1 LPQISPAEITNG
13 EEVLIV
19 EAELL
24 ATTEN
29 KEWFLESSRK
39 TIVEKIIGFKFG
51 VDKRKADV
59 EEATQNVNV
68 AEDGLKSNDSLINE
82 VQSAVSVS
90 SVFSFLCPLLCRWS
104 ACLRDQTCMYAV
116 WQIFCP
122 LCTDKTLIVGI
133 WNLQLSVW
141 TW

>member
-29 KEWFLESSRK
+29 KERFLESSRK
-39 TIVEKIIGFKFG
+39 TIAEKIIGFKFG
-51 VDKRKADV
+51 MDDHKADV
-59 EEATQNVNV
+59 EEAIQNVNI
-68 AEDGLKSNDSLINE
+68 AEEGLKLNDSLINK
-82 VQSAVSVS
+82 VQSVVSVS
-90 SVFSFLCPLLCRWS
+90 FVFSFLRLLLCRWS
-104 ACLRDQTCMYAV
+104 ASLRDQTCMCAV

-122 LCTDKTLIVGI
+122 LCTDETLIAGI
-133 WNLQLSVW
+133 
-141 TW
+141 